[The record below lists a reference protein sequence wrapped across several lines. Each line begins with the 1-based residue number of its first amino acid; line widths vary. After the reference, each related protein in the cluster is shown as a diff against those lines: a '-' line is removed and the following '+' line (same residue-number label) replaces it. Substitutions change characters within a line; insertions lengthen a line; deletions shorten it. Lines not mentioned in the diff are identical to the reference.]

1 MVARDATES
10 VYGASEEPKEMAPPP
25 ARPRTPFPPVSGSRR
40 VRTADLASRRPR
52 PEGAEQRVASSR
64 LTMPGPVSGCGARSS

>member
-25 ARPRTPFPPVSGSRR
+25 ARSPDAV
-40 VRTADLASRRPR
+40 
-52 PEGAEQRVASSR
+52 SSR
-64 LTMPGPVSGCGARSS
+64 LRIKKGEDRGPRLSEAST